1 MDEKQWLLWANSDQ
15 QPTHSIQYWI
25 VCSMRQYNLCKDQK
39 KNKKI
44 RIVLC
49 IRKIILKLLRTV
61 RPSMYSTSYF
71 WRNKNECIIYKTI
84 IMVFSFAIIFSFIVS
99 GILGRIGVSFNFS
112 VVPSRARHI
121 GDIMY
126 DGWLQ
131 KTEITVNNEWFVL
144 QYG

>member
-39 KNKKI
+39 KKQKNPYRFVYKKNNI
-44 RIVLC
+44 E
-49 IRKIILKLLRTV
+49 TPSY

-99 GILGRIGVSFNFS
+99 GILGWIGVSFNFS